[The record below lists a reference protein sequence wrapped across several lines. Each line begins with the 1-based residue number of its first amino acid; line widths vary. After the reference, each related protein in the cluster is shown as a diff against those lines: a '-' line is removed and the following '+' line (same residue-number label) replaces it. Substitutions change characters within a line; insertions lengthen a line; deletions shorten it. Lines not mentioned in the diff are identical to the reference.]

1 MSQKQPRNYW
11 AERRAKAKAG
21 LWVGKCDCGSMAR
34 RILGGEAVC
43 DRCAWLQHL
52 DYAAELAR
60 GVCGYR
66 SYGVLATTSGRN
78 LSVTHHTQTP

>member
-1 MSQKQPRNYW
+1 MKRTPRNYW

-21 LWVGKCDCGSMAR
+21 LWVGNCDCGALAR
-34 RILGGEAVC
+34 RMMGGEAVC
-43 DRCAWLQHL
+43 DRCAGLQHL
-52 DYAAELAR
+52 NHAAELAR

-78 LSVTHHTQTP
+78 L